1 MPMPS
6 AYETRSD
13 AFFKLYEGETPQ
25 EIQTLLTR
33 WIPKGSRVLELGC
46 GSGRDAR
53 FMSGLGAI
61 VEATDGSE
69 PLLKLAEARAQ
80 ALLGAE
86 SPSFSLLCLPPDK
99 ASEDALF
106 ARLPRFDAVY
116 TCGVLQHLSDHELY
130 EAACFMERAVT
141 DKGTL
146 IVVVPL
152 DHKGDPDRKTFLR
165 DSLDYVTLFERMGF
179 RLASQEIRD
188 GVGSPGHE
196 CRWASCVFLRDSQSE
211 LSNRRFRHILEK
223 DAKTSTYKL
232 ALLRALCDINRTMP
246 RSVRFDNG
254 KALVPLGLIA
264 ERWIRDYW
272 QLASST
278 RMPSPNFA

>member
-1 MPMPS
+1 
-6 AYETRSD
+6 
-13 AFFKLYEGETPQ
+13 
-25 EIQTLLTR
+25 
-33 WIPKGSRVLELGC
+33 
-46 GSGRDAR
+46 
-53 FMSGLGAI
+53 MSGLGAI
-61 VEATDGSE
+61 VEATDGSG

-130 EAACFMERAVT
+130 EGACFMERAVT

-146 IVVVPL
+146 IVV
-152 DHKGDPDRKTFLR
+152 LR
-165 DSLDYVTLFERMGF
+165 DSLDYATLFERMGF

-196 CRWASCVFLRDSQSE
+196 CR
-211 LSNRRFRHILEK
+211 
-223 DAKTSTYKL
+223 
-232 ALLRALCDINRTMP
+232 
-246 RSVRFDNG
+246 
-254 KALVPLGLIA
+254 
-264 ERWIRDYW
+264 
-272 QLASST
+272 
-278 RMPSPNFA
+278 

>member
-6 AYETRSD
+6 AYETRSE
-13 AFFKLYEGETPQ
+13 AFFRLYEGETPQ

-61 VEATDGSE
+61 VEATDGSG

-116 TCGVLQHLSDHELY
+116 TCGVLQHL
-130 EAACFMERAVT
+130 
-141 DKGTL
+141 
-146 IVVVPL
+146 
-152 DHKGDPDRKTFLR
+152 
-165 DSLDYVTLFERMGF
+165 
-179 RLASQEIRD
+179 
-188 GVGSPGHE
+188 
-196 CRWASCVFLRDSQSE
+196 
-211 LSNRRFRHILEK
+211 
-223 DAKTSTYKL
+223 
-232 ALLRALCDINRTMP
+232 
-246 RSVRFDNG
+246 
-254 KALVPLGLIA
+254 
-264 ERWIRDYW
+264 
-272 QLASST
+272 
-278 RMPSPNFA
+278 